1 MGQYFSEND
10 SLWPS
15 FPELLITFQ
24 VSTSDG
30 DGDDLTVTWVS
41 DGKTL
46 GTGTTLDYKKLKPGN
61 RVVKVS
67 VFDGTET
74 TEEELTLVIKK
85 EEESPGF
92 GIPFTCIS
100 LLAPVMLSRRRLV
113 RR

>member
-1 MGQYFSEND
+1 
-10 SLWPS
+10 LWPS

-41 DGKTL
+41 DWKTL
-46 GTGTTLDYKKLKPGN
+46 GTGTTLDYGKQKPGT

-67 VFDGTET
+67 VTDGTET

-85 EEESPGF
+85 GEESPGL
-92 GIPFTCIS
+92 GMLLTCLS
-100 LLAPVMLSRRRLV
+100 LLAAGHGFEWGQSVDGV
-113 RR
+113 CGGGG